1 MRIGHPSSGTQLVL
15 SGVTKRYDDKIV
27 LNEVSLTVKPG
38 EKVGVIGDNGSGKS
52 TLLHLLAGRSR
63 PDNGSVTVAAPGGV
77 GYLAQTSDL
86 PGTALVGDAVDLSLT
101 DLRDLEGRIRQAEL
115 GLGGATPAELARYGD
130 LVARFEAREGYQA
143 DTRVEIMLNALGLPG
158 LDRNRPLGTL
168 SGGQRS
174 RLELAAT
181 LAAAPEVLLLDEPT
195 NDLDDQAVAWLENH
209 LSNHRGTLIAVTH
222 DRLFL
227 ERITS
232 TIVEVDH
239 ELRTVH
245 RYGNGY
251 TGFLAAKAAA
261 RARREREHQEWRA
274 EVTRQEGLAD
284 SHAERLAAIPRKAPA
299 AFSGAGAFRAR
310 SRAHGAMS
318 RVRGARER
326 LRRLHLNRVPP
337 PPRPLRFTAHITA
350 AIDTAAPLVEMTDVR
365 VGERLYIE
373 SLRIEPGA
381 RLLVTGP
388 NGAGKTTLL
397 RVLAGELVPDT
408 GTVRRA
414 PRVGHLRQQNGIV
427 PGVGTVLE
435 AFAAGRPGDPAEHA
449 DALLALGLF
458 RAAHLASPVK
468 ALSPGLRRRLELAR
482 MVSEPADLL
491 LLDEPTNHLSPA
503 LMDDL
508 EEALTDYPGSLVIVT
523 HDRRMRAAFTG
534 SHLELEAGRV
544 MNARWCSGQEQCGG
558 GRGELGLGVVP
569 GPAAVADERAP

>member
-1 MRIGHPSSGTQLVL
+1 MRTGHPSSDTRLVL
-15 SGVTKRYDDKIV
+15 SGVTKRYDDTIV
-27 LNEVSLTVKPG
+27 LNEISLTVKPG

-52 TLLHLLAGRSR
+52 TLLRLLAGRSR

-77 GYLAQTSDL
+77 GYLAQASDL
-86 PGTALVGDAVDLSLT
+86 PATALVGDAVDLALA
-101 DLRDLEGRIRQAEL
+101 DLRDLERRIRRAEL
-115 GLGGATPAELARYGD
+115 GLDHATPAELTGYGD
-130 LVARFEAREGYQA
+130 LVALFEARGGYQA
-143 DTRVEIMLNALGLPG
+143 DTRVEIMLDALGLPG
-158 LDRNRPLGTL
+158 LDRDRPLGTL

-174 RLELAAT
+174 RLALAAT

-209 LSNHRGTLIAVTH
+209 LRNHRGTLVAVTH
-222 DRLFL
+222 DRLL
-227 ERITS
+227 LDRTTS

-239 ELRTVH
+239 DLRTVH

-261 RARREREHQEWRA
+261 RARWAREHQEWRT

-284 SHAERLAAIPRKAPA
+284 SHAKRLAAIPRKAPA

-318 RVRGARER
+318 RIRGARER
-326 LRRLHLNRVPP
+326 LRRLRLNPVPP
-337 PPRPLRFTAHITA
+337 PPLPLRFTPHVRAHATA
-350 AIDTAAPLVEMTDVR
+350 ADVAGPLVELTDVR
-365 VGERLYIE
+365 VGERLHVE

-397 RVLAGELVPDT
+397 RVLAGELAPDT
-408 GTVRRA
+408 GTVRRV
-414 PRVGHLRQQNGIV
+414 PRVGHLRQHDGTAY
-427 PGVGTVLE
+427 GGGTVLE

-458 RAAHLASPVK
+458 RATRLASPVRS
-468 ALSPGLRRRLELAR
+468 LSPGLLRRLELAR
-482 MVSEPADLL
+482 IISEPTDLL
-491 LLDEPTNHLSPA
+491 LLDEPTNHLSPD

-508 EEALTDYPGSLVIVT
+508 EDALTAYPGSLVIVT
-523 HDRRMRAAFTG
+523 HDRRMRDAFTG
-534 SHLELEAGRV
+534 SRLELDAGR
-544 MNARWCSGQEQCGG
+544 A
-558 GRGELGLGVVP
+558 VP
-569 GPAAVADERAP
+569 PQVTA